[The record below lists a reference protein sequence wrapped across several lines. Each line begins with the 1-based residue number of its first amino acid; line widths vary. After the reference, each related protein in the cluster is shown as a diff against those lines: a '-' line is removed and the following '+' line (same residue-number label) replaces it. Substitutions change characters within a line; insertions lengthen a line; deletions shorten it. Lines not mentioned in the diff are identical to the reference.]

1 VLETRFGI
9 KKMKFKKIIAMILI
23 GFSAYSWG
31 SDNSI
36 YIDQSGD
43 NATIAMTQD
52 GASNVV
58 RGVGAASNNVASKL
72 YGDGLTV
79 TVQQIGSGNTLN
91 LGAQTGTSG
100 GVASSISY
108 NLTGNNNLATI
119 SMNNAGTKASLSNLI
134 DIAQA
139 GDNTVTTISML
150 GNSNYLRS
158 IQSGNSN
165 KIISTVDANNTVVNV
180 NQTGGTGNET
190 TLQLTGDKGTVDVV
204 TVGATNIIG
213 ITQSGGG
220 VTGHYAKID
229 LNGSSNQ
236 VSISQSGSIDM
247 TTNIKGVGNSNSFT
261 IIQRN

>member
-1 VLETRFGI
+1 
-9 KKMKFKKIIAMILI
+9 MKFKKIIATILI
-23 GFSAYSWG
+23 GFSAYGWAA
-31 SDNSI
+31 DNSI

-52 GASNVV
+52 GASNAV
-58 RGVGAASNNVASKL
+58 RGVNAASNSIASKL
-72 YGDGLTV
+72 YGDGLSV
-79 TVQQIGSGNTLN
+79 TIQQIGSGNTLN

-108 NLTGNNNLATI
+108 VATGNTNLATI
-119 SMNNAGTKASLSNLI
+119 DMNNAGTKTSLANLI
-134 DIAQA
+134 DILQT
-139 GDNTVTTISML
+139 GDNTVTTISMK
-150 GNSNYLRS
+150 GNDNYLRS

-165 KIISTVDANNTVVNV
+165 KIIGTVDANNTIVNV

-190 TLQLTGDKGTVDVV
+190 TLQLTGDKGQVDIV
-204 TVGATNIIG
+204 TVGTSNIIG
-213 ITQSGGG
+213 ITQTGGG
-220 VTGHYAKID
+220 VIGHYSKID

-236 VSISQSGSIDM
+236 VSINQSGSIDM

>member
-1 VLETRFGI
+1 
-9 KKMKFKKIIAMILI
+9 MKFKKIIAMILI

-31 SDNSI
+31 ADNSI

-43 NATIAMTQD
+43 NATIAMTQN
-52 GASNVV
+52 GASNHV
-58 RGVGAASNNVASKL
+58 RGVGAASNNIASKL
-72 YGDGLTV
+72 YGDGLAV
-79 TVQQIGSGNTLN
+79 TIQQIGSGNTLN

-100 GVASSISY
+100 GIASSISY
-108 NLTGNNNLATI
+108 IATGNTNLATI
-119 SMNNAGTKASLSNLI
+119 DMNNANSKTSLANLI
-134 DIAQA
+134 DISQT
-139 GDNTVTTISML
+139 GDNTVTTISMK
-150 GNSNYLRS
+150 GNDNYLRS

-165 KIISTVDANNTVVNV
+165 KIIGTVDANNTIVNV

-190 TLQLTGDKGTVDVV
+190 TLQLTGDKGQVDVV
-204 TVGATNIIG
+204 TLGTSNIIG

-220 VTGHYAKID
+220 ATGHYAKVD

-236 VSISQSGSIDM
+236 VSINQSGSIDM